1 MASSAPRTDGDMSI
15 TTPHRVHV
23 GDNLDVLPALDGPF
37 DLIYLDPPYNTGG
50 RVVTAYDDARDDWR
64 MFMGERLAL
73 LPRLLADTGIVIA
86 SIDDREIHHL
96 RLLLDEHLGAE
107 NFVGTVVWD
116 GSTINSAKLLSVSH
130 DYLVIYAADLAGLQ
144 ASGTRWR
151 QERPDA
157 EMVLDAAAEAWRKAG
172 GDRDEA
178 QRQFRAWLGPRRT
191 TLPRG
196 LTEYD
201 RIDEHGRLY
210 RVSDP
215 GAPSVQKGRSHRP
228 LTHPTTGQLCP
239 VPKRGWRLADASM
252 DRMLAAGM
260 IEFGPDHTT
269 QPKLKRLLEDNS
281 TAVPRSVFRQEREGA
296 RHLAGIP
303 GIGDFPFPKDV
314 DVLARWFDTVAR
326 PDARI
331 LDPFLGSGTTIEV
344 AMRLNATDAGT
355 RHVTGIALDEGGIIE
370 DVLAPRLEHCEQTY
384 GDEVTLSREGATSP
398 VVAA

>member
-1 MASSAPRTDGDMSI
+1 MRRP
-15 TTPHRVHV
+15 TPHHALV
-23 GDNLDVLPALDGPF
+23 GDNLDVLPTLDGPF

-50 RVVTAYDDARDDWR
+50 RVVTAYDDARDDWSA
-64 MFMGERLAL
+64 FMAARVAQ
-73 LPRLLADTGIVIA
+73 LPRLLAEKGVVIA

-96 RLLLDEHLGAE
+96 RILLDEHLGAE

-130 DYLVIYAADLAGLQ
+130 DYLVIYAADLAVLQ

-157 EMVLDAAAEAWRKAG
+157 EMALDAAAAAWRASG
-172 GDRDEA
+172 GDRAEA
-178 QRQFRAWLGPRRT
+178 QKRFRAWLAPRRN

-201 RIDEHGRLY
+201 RIDDRGRLY

-215 GAPSVQKGRSHRP
+215 GAPAAQKGRSHRS
-228 LTHPTTGQLCP
+228 LIHPVTGQPCP
-239 VPKRGWRLADASM
+239 VPKRGWRMSDASM
-252 DRMLAAGM
+252 DRMLEAGM

-269 QPKLKRLLEDNS
+269 QPKLKRLLVDNA

-296 RHLAGIP
+296 RHLASIP
-303 GIGDFPFPKDV
+303 GAGEFPFPKDV
-314 DVLARWFDTVAR
+314 DVLARWFDTVAG

-344 AMRLNATDAGT
+344 AMALNTTDGGA
-355 RHVTGIALDEGGIIE
+355 RQVTGVALDEGRLVDE
-370 DVLAPRLEHCEQTY
+370 VLAPRIDHCRKTY
-384 GDEVTLSREGATSP
+384 GEQVTWWGA
-398 VVAA
+398 